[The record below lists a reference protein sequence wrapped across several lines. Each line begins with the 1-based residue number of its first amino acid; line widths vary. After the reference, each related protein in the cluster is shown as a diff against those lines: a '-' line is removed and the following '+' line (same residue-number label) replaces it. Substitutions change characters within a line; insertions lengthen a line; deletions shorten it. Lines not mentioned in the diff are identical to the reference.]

1 MPCGESGL
9 VSGSVS
15 ARFGVVA
22 SGRFLL
28 SMAPAKRRCLGC
40 RKSFTPDRRTAT
52 RQTMCSRG
60 CGAKHRRTQS
70 KVRREADVV
79 GFREDERERQRACR
93 ARRVG
98 GEVSA
103 AKAVTASTRD
113 VSARDVS
120 RAEWAAKVVE
130 ITDKLA
136 LKLDRAAAASRA
148 EWKLEMA
155 RITEACAAFSGEASA

>member
-1 MPCGESGL
+1 
-9 VSGSVS
+9 
-15 ARFGVVA
+15 
-22 SGRFLL
+22 
-28 SMAPAKRRCLGC
+28 
-40 RKSFTPDRRTAT
+40 
-52 RQTMCSRG
+52 MCSRG

>member
-15 ARFGVVA
+15 AWFGVVA

-79 GFREDERERQRACR
+79 GFREDDLVDPRTGVLLAQLLPLDKARNAEGIRRALPP
-93 ARRVG
+93 
-98 GEVSA
+98 
-103 AKAVTASTRD
+103 
-113 VSARDVS
+113 S
-120 RAEWAAKVVE
+120 RAPEPRTPSGVAPLLRSLLADYAATGFPPAYLPRGEDETTTKKSE
-130 ITDKLA
+130 K
-136 LKLDRAAAASRA
+136 
-148 EWKLEMA
+148 
-155 RITEACAAFSGEASA
+155 TETS